1 MRKISYNP
9 SRRAR
14 RYLAAAV
21 AGLAL
26 PLVVALSSAGPAGAA
41 AAAASPS
48 PTPCPL
54 VGLSTGCPA
63 IGLGGGPSPSS
74 SPTPSSSSSGAAG
87 APTGAGGSTPGS
99 SASAAAGA
107 AAGAAPARSSAPA
120 IPGTPSFLELVGLL
134 APPPNVGVERPALHH
149 FALAA
154 GGVSLASTGTASGS
168 GTAASSPAHRGSPR
182 SLWPVA
188 AVAVLLTLG
197 AILTFRRRT
206 TLRLR
211 RRARL
216 AAAPLAGSLVMIALL
231 AATQG
236 AGATVAPVSH
246 PAPPVAL
253 HTAVTVVHR
262 MPTQAEALW
271 SRLTGIEATVGQNQA
286 QLAVLSSLATQTAAD
301 NASVSPP
308 RGSPSVVKDPQDAR
322 TQVAA
327 AYQSALQTEYDFF
340 VGTVRDDGQRQAL
353 IAAAQAAPAP
363 IRDAVVYD
371 VAAVQAELAQ
381 EAAIAAAQQAIPAA
395 IGPAPKSLATP
406 LSGAISQ
413 PFGPSSLGFE
423 PQMTFNGVTY
433 PHFHTGIDIAAPL
446 DTPVHAAADGIV
458 VLAGPSTDAAG
469 HLVGYGNYVVI
480 AHAGKMI
487 TLYGHLDQ
495 LLVHAGQPVHAGDVI
510 GLEGSTGYSTGPH
523 LHFEVRVGG
532 LLTDPLPFLAAQL
545 HHQ

>member
-1 MRKISYNP
+1 
-9 SRRAR
+9 
-14 RYLAAAV
+14 
-21 AGLAL
+21 
-26 PLVVALSSAGPAGAA
+26 
-41 AAAASPS
+41 
-48 PTPCPL
+48 
-54 VGLSTGCPA
+54 
-63 IGLGGGPSPSS
+63 
-74 SPTPSSSSSGAAG
+74 
-87 APTGAGGSTPGS
+87 
-99 SASAAAGA
+99 
-107 AAGAAPARSSAPA
+107 
-120 IPGTPSFLELVGLL
+120 
-134 APPPNVGVERPALHH
+134 VGVERPALHH

-168 GTAASSPAHRGSPR
+168 GTAASAPAHRGSPR

-188 AVAVLLTLG
+188 AVAVLLSLG

-253 HTAVTVVHR
+253 RTAVTVVHR

-286 QLAVLSSLATQTAAD
+286 QLVVLSSLATQTAAD

-308 RGSPSVVKDPQDAR
+308 RGGPSVVKDPQDAR

-413 PFGPSSLGFE
+413 PFGPSSFGFE